1 MSKKKNEVEVERLK
15 PSIDKDKFELRTQ
28 KLNLLADGLSEETL
42 NSEAKIFKAL
52 SDVNRLKIVQLLKE
66 RELCACE
73 LTLALSNSQST
84 VSHRLSVLKNAG
96 LIKEK
101 KEGK

>member
-15 PSIDKDKFELRTQ
+15 PSIDKDKFELRAQ

-52 SDVNRLKIVQLLKE
+52 SDINRCLLYTSPSP
-66 RELCACE
+66 RD
-73 LTLALSNSQST
+73 
-84 VSHRLSVLKNAG
+84 
-96 LIKEK
+96 
-101 KEGK
+101 